1 VKTNFLLNILQAL
14 WLNSL
19 RYVENNFHSWRGLIF
34 LQIPPKKTEEEL
46 KEEEELQLALAL
58 SKSEA
63 EEKEKEV
70 GRIPAFSFTFI

>member
-1 VKTNFLLNILQAL
+1 VAWTDFFI
-14 WLNSL
+14 
-19 RYVENNFHSWRGLIF
+19 
-34 LQIPPKKTEEEL
+34 QIPPKKTEEEL

-70 GRIPAFSFTFI
+70 GRIPAFSFTVI